1 MDMGDDNMDMEKIYR
16 KKAIE
21 RLSSPEQLDKLIVIA
36 SPSVWLVVLGAIIVS
51 VAVMIWGIFGNIPT
65 YLEASGIFYNNSKY
79 MDIYAKSTGEVE
91 LLVEKGQEVS
101 VGDVIAIVNDGSTLN
116 QIAELEGYDI
126 QNEYNTV
133 TSTYEGIVS
142 LINVNN
148 WSIIEEGTSLVTVET
163 EIDDTSDSHT
173 IVCYISVSEVTKLAV
188 GMEATIVPSNVDQN
202 EVGYI
207 TGEIKEVASY
217 PSTTTEMTQ
226 VLGDALLTESFLQGS
241 MYKVVL
247 ELDIDENSSNG
258 YAWSSDD
265 GNDVVIRDGTIAY
278 VKVITDEAAPIT
290 KVIPYIKDKLDVEIE
305 E

>member
-1 MDMGDDNMDMEKIYR
+1 MDMEKIYR